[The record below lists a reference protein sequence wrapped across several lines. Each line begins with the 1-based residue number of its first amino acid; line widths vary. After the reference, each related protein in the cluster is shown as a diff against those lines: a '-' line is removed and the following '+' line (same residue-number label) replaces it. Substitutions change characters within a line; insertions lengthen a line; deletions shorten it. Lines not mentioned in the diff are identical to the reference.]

1 MIKFFRHI
9 RQRLLTENK
18 FSKYLLY
25 AVGEIILVVI
35 GILIALQINTWNQGR
50 INAKEERR
58 IFMDLAEELEF
69 NKFLLGYGRNT
80 IGEVVME
87 AERLLTLMDNT
98 GAPFNEED
106 FNHAVNKLTR
116 VWASGR
122 PTTMYDVLSGS
133 GDYNLITSLVLRKKL
148 TDLKTN
154 QELLLQYE
162 ALQNRFVDDQLRPF
176 LNKNVDRTKVRSR
189 MESAELITTLHRSIF
204 PPSKGELL
212 HNREFANLLID
223 LLFFTK
229 RIMGSYARIEKD
241 VDQIDS
247 LIVSK
252 YPDIQAKRYVPY

>member
-80 IGEVVME
+80 MGEVVTE

-98 GAPFNEED
+98 RAPFNEED

-133 GDYNLITSLVLRKKL
+133 GDFNLITSPVLRKKL

-154 QELLLQYE
+154 QELLLQFE
-162 ALQNRFVDDQLRPF
+162 TLQNRFVDDQLRPF
-176 LNKNVDRTKVRSR
+176 LNKNVDRTKVRSS
-189 MESAELITTLHRSIF
+189 MESAEMITTLQRSIF
-204 PPSKGELL
+204 PSSKGELL

-223 LLFFTK
+223 LSFFTK
-229 RIMGSYARIEKD
+229 RIIDSYARIEKD

-252 YPDIQAKRYVPY
+252 YPDIQAKHYVPY